1 MSNLDPLSPDVI
13 AAAPHLASILASGH
27 YTSVAV
33 YTIHPKPAGHAQA
46 YTAYDPPCDGTYG
59 GGQGNVLLAIIPTKV
74 LMVLPRTGLK
84 YDDPDRHQVVDV
96 VTLVFGKR
104 RDTELQEA
112 MQNACRYE
120 GDAAKARQAL
130 SEVEKKQA
138 ALAKEL
144 ADLQAH
150 NERLVK
156 ERDDMSR
163 RAGEYRTQA
172 SRLEKDLL
180 KVQEH
185 IGRKVFDEAV
195 KG

>member
-1 MSNLDPLSPDVI
+1 MSNSAPLSPDVI

-33 YTIHPKPAGHAQA
+33 YTIRPNPTGANPG
-46 YTAYDPPCDGTYG
+46 YGPYDRPCEGLYG
-59 GGQGNVLLAIIPTKV
+59 SGQGNVLLAIIPTKV
-74 LMVLPRTGLK
+74 SMILPRSHKK
-84 YDDPDRHQVVDV
+84 YDDPDEYGIVDV
-96 VTLVFGKR
+96 ITLIFGKR
-104 RDTELQEA
+104 RDAELQEA
-112 MQNACRYE
+112 RENANRYE
-120 GDAAKARQAL
+120 GDAATTRQTL
-130 SEVEKKQA
+130 SEIEKKQA

-144 ADLQAH
+144 VDLQRQ

-185 IGRKVFDEAV
+185 IGRKAFDEAV